1 MYISREA
8 KAITS
13 ICLLPPPPPPPLLLL
28 APLLLLLLVGR
39 GAQREGCEHGQESWP
54 GGWKAERA
62 GNAARTRKPRRV
74 SIALAVSV
82 GPPPWGTAAR
92 ALLRRS
98 GRPGARP

>member
-13 ICLLPPPPPPPLLLL
+13 ICLLPPPPLLLLLL
-28 APLLLLLLVGR
+28 APLLLLLVGR

-92 ALLRRS
+92 RSS
-98 GRPGARP
+98 GRLTRP